1 MNSPNRT
8 NVSTGHSVVDASLS
22 QVNAVPLSTTVGEG
36 ALRLNPEQLAKLRSE
51 LDIVQENM
59 TILNEMLT
67 ELVPG
72 QEHPSDLELLSVSY
86 LNIYYN
92 TRWLRPLMRFSDS
105 IPRWGALHPI

>member
-1 MNSPNRT
+1 MNSPSRM
-8 NVSTGHSVVDASLS
+8 NVSTGHTVVDASLS
-22 QVNAVPLSTTVGEG
+22 QVNVIPSSTTVGEG

-72 QEHPSDLELLSVSY
+72 QEHPSDLDLLSVSY
-86 LNIYYN
+86 LDI
-92 TRWLRPLMRFSDS
+92 
-105 IPRWGALHPI
+105 